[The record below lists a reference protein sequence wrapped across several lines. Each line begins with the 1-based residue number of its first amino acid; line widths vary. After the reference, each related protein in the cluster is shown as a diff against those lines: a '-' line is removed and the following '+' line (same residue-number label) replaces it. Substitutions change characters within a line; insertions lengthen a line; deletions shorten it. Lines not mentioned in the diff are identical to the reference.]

1 MRFLGI
7 LHDFFNGC
15 ITIEDT
21 AQAVFTQCYHSELD
35 RLLPEHDCR
44 GTVVDQVT
52 DRLADNE
59 QLENAFSP
67 FITSIIASR
76 AAAPVIENLVA
87 HVVRGKIKQGK
98 LSFSWLE
105 RRPTFFTSRAQ

>member
-7 LHDFFNGC
+7 LHDFLNGC
-15 ITIEDT
+15 ITVEDT
-21 AQAVFTQCYHSELD
+21 AQAVITQCHHSELD
-35 RLLPEHDCR
+35 RLLAEDDCWS
-44 GTVVDQVT
+44 TIVDQVT

-59 QLENAFSP
+59 QLENAFSS
-67 FITSIIASR
+67 FITSIIASL

-87 HVVRGKIKQGK
+87 HVVWGKIKQRK

-105 RRPTFFTSRAQ
+105 RRATFFTNR